1 MQGTV
6 AGFPGESASLI
17 NFWRIDLAQTYAASG
32 LTPQQWDSDFFR
44 DYVRASRYRRY
55 MGTDEASI
63 FQLKE
68 DLTKKKGDSVTFALV
83 NELTG
88 NGVTGNTTLKGNE
101 ERLNSR
107 SHRVSVDVLRHVVA
121 VDDWDVQ
128 KSVIDLRN
136 AARTQ
141 IREWA
146 MKKLRDGITSA
157 LGQIDGTAF
166 ASAAAGA
173 RNTWTA
179 NNQDRLLF
187 GTTTANYNATFATAC
202 GAIGASEQCS
212 PVALSL
218 MKRMAQAASP
228 KIKPVMVKETDQ
240 EWYVCFIGPRAWRD
254 LTEDNPTTNALT
266 LANRDARVRG
276 VDNPLFT
283 GDSLV
288 WDGMILREIP
298 EIAALTD
305 QSGSAGAALEPV
317 YLCGAQAV
325 GLAWAQRTK
334 STTDTDDYEFLHGVG
349 VQEIRGI
356 EKLRFGTAAGADT
369 TTPKDHGIVTGFF
382 AAAAD

>member
-1 MQGTV
+1 M
-6 AGFPGESASLI
+6 
-17 NFWRIDLAQTYAASG
+17 AQTYAVAG
-32 LTPQQWDSDFFR
+32 LTPQQWDDQFFT
-44 DYVRASRYRRY
+44 DYVRMSRYKRY

-68 DLTKKKGDSVTFALV
+68 DLSKKKGDTVTFALV

-88 NGVTGNTTLKGNE
+88 SGVTGNATLKGNE

-107 SHRVSVDVLRHVVA
+107 SHAVSVDVLRHAVA
-121 VDDWDVQ
+121 VDDWDIQ

-141 IREWA
+141 LRQWA
-146 MKKLRDGITSA
+146 QKTLRDNLTNA
-157 LGQIDGTAF
+157 LGQIDGVNYSASTA
-166 ASAAAGA
+166 AQ
-173 RNTWTA
+173 RNTWLA
-179 NNQDRLLF
+179 NNSDRILV
-187 GTTTANYNATFATAC
+187 GTTANYAGSVFATD
-202 GAIGASEQCS
+202 IGKIANELTPNS
-212 PVALSL
+212 LSL

-228 KIKPVMVKETDQ
+228 KVRPVYVKEMDQ
-240 EWYVCFIGPRAWRD
+240 EWYVCFVGPRCWRD
-254 LTEDNPTTNALT
+254 LTEDNPTTNVLT

-288 WDGMILREIP
+288 WDGMIIREIP
-298 EIAALTD
+298 EIDPLSD
-305 QSGSAGAALEPV
+305 VSGSSGVAIEPV

-325 GLAWAQRTK
+325 GVAWAQRTK

-382 AAAAD
+382 AAPAD

>member
-1 MQGTV
+1 M
-6 AGFPGESASLI
+6 S
-17 NFWRIDLAQTYAASG
+17 QTYAVAG
-32 LTPQQWDSDFFR
+32 LTPQQWDSNFFT
-44 DYVRASRYRRY
+44 DYVRSSRYKRY
-55 MGTDEASI
+55 FGTDEASI

-68 DLTKKKGDSVTFALV
+68 DLTKKSGDRVTFALV

-107 SHRVSVDVLRHVVA
+107 SHAVTVSPLRHAVVM
-121 VDDWDVQ
+121 DEWDEQ

-136 AARTQ
+136 AGRVQ
-141 IREWA
+141 LREWA
-146 MKKLRDGITSA
+146 MKKLRDDCTNA
-157 LGQIDGTAF
+157 LGQIDGVVYSSSTA
-166 ASAAAGA
+166 GQ
-173 RNTWTA
+173 RNTWTT

-187 GTTTANYNATFATAC
+187 GRTTSNYNATFATAI
-202 GAIGASEQCS
+202 GAISSSDQCNPES
-212 PVALSL
+212 LSL

-228 KIKPVMVKETDQ
+228 KIKPVYVKEMDQ
-240 EWYVCFIGPRAWRD
+240 EWYICFVGPRCWRD
-254 LTEDNPTTNALT
+254 LTEDLPTTNPLT
-266 LANRDARVRG
+266 LANRDARIRG
-276 VDNPLFT
+276 EDNPLFT

-305 QSGSAGAALEPV
+305 VSASSGARVEPV

-325 GLAWAQRTK
+325 GIAWAQRTK
-334 STTDTDDYEFLHGVG
+334 STTDVDDYGFLHGVG
-349 VQEIRGI
+349 VQEIRGV